1 MKSTETFKNTIE
13 AYLKDRAITDVFLSK
28 NLKKENKNIDEC
40 INYILNTVQASGCNG
55 FEDNEIYNMAIH
67 YYQEDDLEVDKLKG
81 NNANVIVNHQ
91 VKLTEEEIAEA
102 KQKAIDEVIKEA
114 KTEMKIKKTVK
125 KEEAK
130 KEEPTLFNDLTLF

>member
-13 AYLKDRAITDVFLSK
+13 AYLKDRAITDVFLSE

-40 INYILNTVQASGCNG
+40 IDYILNTVQASGCNG

-67 YYQEDDLEVDKLKG
+67 YYQEDDLEVDKRKG
-81 NNANVIVNHQ
+81 DNANVIVNHQ

-102 KQKAIDEVIKEA
+102 KQKAIDEVIKETKA
-114 KTEMKIKKTVK
+114 EMKIKKTVK

-130 KEEPTLFNDLTLF
+130 KEEHTLFNDLTLF